1 MSVSERVSTSEQ
13 IMGLISDIVKPTQAE
28 YSYGTLYVRC
38 TTDQSQDILQRLE
51 NHYGQSRIVMNKVN
65 VEYSYQFLF

>member
-28 YSYGTLYVRC
+28 YSYGTL
-38 TTDQSQDILQRLE
+38 L
-51 NHYGQSRIVMNKVN
+51 
-65 VEYSYQFLF
+65 